1 MIPGPGRSP
10 GERMATHSS
19 ILAWREEA
27 GTEEPGRLQSIGH
40 KELCMT
46 KQLSLLTVLWI
57 EDYME
62 KCNQR

>member
-1 MIPGPGRSP
+1 
-10 GERMATHSS
+10 MATHSS